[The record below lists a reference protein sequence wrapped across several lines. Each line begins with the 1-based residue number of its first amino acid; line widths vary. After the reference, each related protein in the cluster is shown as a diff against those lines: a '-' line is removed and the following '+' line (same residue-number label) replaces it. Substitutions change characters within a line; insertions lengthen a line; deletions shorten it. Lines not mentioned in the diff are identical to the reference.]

1 MDCAA
6 EPSHLVHHLTIVPRG
21 LIIVVLLTRID
32 VSLALCVGMGEA
44 ARLCSQD
51 MDYDAQWIS
60 FLSNKLLR
68 LVHSRINSCSSP
80 FQLFTFSA
88 YREVMSR
95 IPMVVLNGDPVA
107 RYVGNVNLSFAHV
120 EGESLLM
127 VREVDSFRFVS

>member
-6 EPSHLVHHLTIVPRG
+6 EPSHPVHHLTIVPRG
-21 LIIVVLLTRID
+21 LIIEALLTLID

-68 LVHSRINSCSSP
+68 LVHSILAVPRS
-80 FQLFTFSA
+80 T
-88 YREVMSR
+88 
-95 IPMVVLNGDPVA
+95 
-107 RYVGNVNLSFAHV
+107 
-120 EGESLLM
+120 
-127 VREVDSFRFVS
+127 